1 MVNAGGCQQ
10 QVLVQTIVSSLPIAL
25 LHKDQL
31 KNNAKGGELIV
42 SQMEGFVLK
51 NQIVH
56 HIKHKL
62 LVILELMAYVIGIQ

>member
-10 QVLVQTIVSSLPIAL
+10 QGLVQPIVSFLPIAL
-25 LHKDQL
+25 LQKDQL

-42 SQMEGFVLK
+42 SQMERFVLK
-51 NQIVH
+51 NQIVQ
-56 HIKHKL
+56 HIKYKL